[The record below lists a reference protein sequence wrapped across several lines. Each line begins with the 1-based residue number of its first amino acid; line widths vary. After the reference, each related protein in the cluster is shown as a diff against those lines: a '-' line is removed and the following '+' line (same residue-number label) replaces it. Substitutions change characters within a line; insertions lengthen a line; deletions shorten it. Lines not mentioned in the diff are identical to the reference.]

1 MAVTDKVREQGDEAA
16 SDAQETADEARD
28 TAETAGTN
36 GAGKA
41 TDAAEKTTGGI
52 KGAASEILL
61 DPIKEQVREA
71 VQQAAKEILAP
82 ALQSASKQAFAYAA
96 KQGPEMVKQAVP
108 TVLDKAGVDSPQDLV
123 KKGVSTVGDAV
134 SDAGG
139 VGGMIGKV
147 VSKVGGKGGKGG
159 GNATGYGVK
168 RRMPIQQDIFV
179 SLPLDLTYT
188 AWTEYKR
195 WPEFMFRA
203 NQVDPQV
210 EDEEGGNA
218 RLKVTEKMWGFKRP
232 FTAEVVEQHP
242 DEYIRWRSVD
252 GTKHVGV
259 ISFHDL
265 GPRLTLI
272 SVNIDHG
279 PSGPIE
285 KIARGAR
292 FDKRAIRADLH
303 RFKGWVEHRDPDDLE
318 NMEGWRGTIEGGE
331 IVQTHEDAL
340 AEQQEEQNAEGQETE
355 GRESAG
361 EERDTSRDQT
371 DDTEDEEQQ
380 PEAEEDEEPEAE
392 ADEEPE
398 AEEDEDYEEPEAEA
412 DEEPEAEE
420 DEEQPAEPED
430 SPNGEYDWDGISE
443 MGRDELR
450 ALIREEDLGVR
461 MAKKGTATVR
471 TEVAEALEIEVPDEA

>member
-1 MAVTDKVREQGDEAA
+1 MAGATDKVREKGDEAA
-16 SDAQETADEARD
+16 SDAQETANEAQD
-28 TAETAGTN
+28 TAESAGTDA
-36 GAGKA
+36 AGTA
-41 TDAAEKTTGGI
+41 TDAAAKTNGGV
-52 KGAASEILL
+52 KGAAKEILL
-61 DPIKEQVREA
+61 DPITEQVRDA

-82 ALQSASKQAFAYAA
+82 ALQAASKQAFTYAA
-96 KQGPEMVKQAVP
+96 KQGPDLLKQAVP
-108 TVLDKAGVDSPQDLV
+108 AVLDKAGVDTPQDLV
-123 KKGVSTVGDAV
+123 KKGVGTVGDAM

-147 VSKVGGKGGKGG
+147 MSKVGGKGGKGG

-218 RLKVTEKMWGFKRP
+218 RLKVTEKMWGFTRP

-259 ISFHDL
+259 ISFHEL

-303 RFKGWVEHRDPDDLE
+303 RFKGWIEHRDPEDLE
-318 NMEGWRGTIEGGE
+318 NIEGWRGTIESGE

-340 AEQQEEQNAEGQETE
+340 AEQQEEQSGDGQETE
-355 GRESAG
+355 GQESAG
-361 EERDTSRDQT
+361 EERDTSRDEA
-371 DDTEDEEQQ
+371 DDTEADEQPVAEEADEPEEEPEEEEQ
-380 PEAEEDEEPEAE
+380 PEAEEEEQ
-392 ADEEPE
+392 PE
-398 AEEDEDYEEPEAEA
+398 AEEEEQ
-412 DEEPEAEE
+412 PEAEE
-420 DEEQPAEPED
+420 PAEAED
-430 SPNGEYDWDGISE
+430 SPNGEYDWDAISD
-443 MGRDELR
+443 MGRNELR

-471 TEVAEALEIEVPDEA
+471 TEVAEALEIELPDEEA